1 MKTQLILIA
10 LMTPCI
16 ALASNNSQLI
26 KDRQEAFTH
35 IEQQLKE
42 ASEHLDSLETD
53 WLTVEISAIQ
63 LQEMSESLQHSFPQG
78 SQEGSK
84 ASDKIWQQPNE
95 FNQLMQ
101 QMDQGF
107 ETLYRATKEHNV
119 DLAERGIEAAQQTC
133 RACHRTYRS
142 RW

>member
-1 MKTQLILIA
+1 MKIHLTLIA
-10 LMTPCI
+10 LMIPCI
-16 ALASNNSQLI
+16 ALANSNTEIINA
-26 KDRQEAFTH
+26 RQEAFVH

-42 ASEHLDSLETD
+42 ANDNLDGVDTD
-53 WLTVEISAIQ
+53 WLTVELNATQ
-63 LQEMSESLQHSFPQG
+63 LQQASESLQHSFPQG

-95 FNQLMQ
+95 FDQLML

-119 DLAERGIEAAQQTC
+119 DLAEQGIKAAQQTC
-133 RACHRTYRS
+133 RSCHRTYRS